1 MISLEKLISEMGF
14 TDSEINEILAFA
26 SDDST
31 REYRDFA
38 FFNIMKSTF
47 DELTQKA
54 ISDMKY
60 GMAALVAMLTKAT
73 LSLDEYEKR
82 GISYNIYI
90 DTMSDIRVWAYNY
103 RRAFGTLGLS
113 ELGWVNGSVVLG
125 RFKLG
130 RLQFNF
136 VDYTEHPAHD
146 TSLGLKTGDKMLDV
160 HIQQEGPF
168 NDELCG
174 KSLDMAV
181 EFYRKYFPEYD
192 FKGFICHSWLLSPG
206 LSQILPET
214 SNIIKFGKRFT
225 IIHNQKENDGQAIER
240 IFDTKFKDKDSKPTS
255 LQLKARKLLDE
266 GGHLGNALG
275 VILV

>member
-1 MISLEKLISEMGF
+1 MISLEKLISEIGF
-14 TDSEINEILAFA
+14 TDSEKDEILAFA

-38 FFNIMKSTF
+38 FFNAMKNTL

-54 ISDMKY
+54 SSDINY

-82 GISYNIYI
+82 GISYDIYV

-103 RRAFGTLGLS
+103 RRAFGSLGLS

-136 VDYTEHPAHD
+136 TTFTENDEHD
-146 TSLGLKTGDKMLDV
+146 ISVGLKTGDKMLDV
-160 HIQQEGPF
+160 HIQQEGLF
-168 NDELCG
+168 SDELCG

-181 EFYRKYFPEYD
+181 EFYRKYYPEYD
-192 FKGFICHSWLLSPG
+192 FKGFTCHSWLLSPG

-225 IIHNQKENDGQAIER
+225 IIHDQKENDGQATER